1 MQNREIESENTYNEV
16 TEMVT
21 LKRDATILVK
31 KMLTTAVPHCIIQV
45 RKRDPYYRRR
55 QEQWLI

>member
-21 LKRDATILVK
+21 LKRDDTILVK
-31 KMLTTAVPHCIIQV
+31 KMLTTAVPHCIKQV